1 MMAPILDHLDRLAD
15 EHPDKLLYSY
25 LDVNGDPIES
35 YTYASF
41 LHRAQAIAGHLR
53 KEGHFAAGDRILLAY
68 PPGLE
73 MICAFFGCVRAGL
86 IPVPVYPPS
95 SRGFQSALYKMV
107 HIAKDCHAAGIL
119 TNIDYQASLK
129 TNLAR
134 SGVTASGVDVDYI
147 SGLPWIATEDFVDT
161 ISGQPPVD
169 PSKIL
174 FLQYTSGSTMEP
186 KGVIVTH
193 ENILNTCPL
202 VIDHPAP
209 VVVSWLPQ
217 YHDMGLI
224 GCYLYPALK
233 GGTTYGFAPMD
244 FIQRPILWFNAITT
258 YHATAT
264 AAPNFAFDYCLR
276 AGRLSKESLEACDL
290 SSLRVLM
297 CAAEPVKPDT
307 YTRFLEAFQSYGL
320 KSESF
325 YVAYGLAENTLAVSL
340 GGRNIV
346 SVNKH
351 VFALGKARMTT
362 EVSEIAGATQIVS
375 CGTPLPGLDVKI
387 VDPEGHFALK
397 PERIGEIW
405 VAGSGKCQGYWNNP
419 ELTLRQFRAR
429 LVDDTPYDDGY
440 LRTGDMGFI
449 HKGELYVCGRIKDMI
464 ILRGQ
469 NYYPQDIEHV
479 VEKSSSLIRH
489 NCVAAFQVQEDS
501 EPALAIV
508 AEVKNP
514 RALPEAR
521 KIAAAIRNYLNV
533 EVAVISLI
541 APRAIPRT
549 SSGKIMRH
557 KTKQMWLQGQFTVL
571 SDFSREKDAGNS
583 PSDCDM
589 HSSFAELK
597 ARYNLTGLE
606 SYNLV
611 EAGLDSLDLVV
622 FMHELKELL
631 KDKGAELL
639 ARQVDIGVIQRVSV
653 AELFGLAEQLE
664 RAPEEALV
672 HLRHSLAAFRE
683 EQCAAEKQMMSND
696 RKLIFEPPAPSPM
709 PEIPMLNRVL
719 LTGGTGFIGPF
730 IMKSLLEQTQAKI
743 YVLVRSSDEKQGR
756 QRLRAAMDSMG
767 PCGAGMME
775 MFEARVIPVC
785 GDLGQPK
792 LGLMQD
798 VWDYLASEID
808 TVFHNGAT
816 VNYLLNYDLM
826 RNANVLGTNEVVR
839 LAFAGRLKEFNYVST
854 TFVFGWA
861 VKSVLYET
869 DLNENMELLDFG
881 YSQSKWVAEQV
892 VVDARSRGLSARI
905 FRPALVSPSVTG
917 GGNNFDIAV
926 RLVAF
931 MVNHGIGV
939 DTLNQV
945 SFVPADIAANN
956 IVAISTTPGTANKT
970 YHVTRDD
977 YSNMTDITGLITKA
991 TGRRFE
997 RFSLPAFVP
1006 ELIRRCRKEDL
1017 LFPLLDFLVGSVD
1030 NISAMEFK
1038 RYDSSSY
1045 QMARD
1050 ASVWGKADPSLE
1062 DTVNGILKFMYRK
1075 GIISV
1080 AAREVNAVSPICE
1093 REPNIETHRR
1103 GTDCGAHCLQCMADA
1118 GDPECIEEIP
1128 KIEASEQ
1135 RWDYRGVNK
1144 RNGLFYKSS

>member
-1 MMAPILDHLDRLAD
+1 MRASILDHLNRLAD
-15 EHPDKLLYSY
+15 AHPDKLLYSY

-41 LHRAQAIAGHLR
+41 LHRAQAIATHLLKQGR
-53 KEGHFAAGDRILLAY
+53 FAAGDRLLLAY

-73 MICAFFGCVRAGL
+73 MICAFFGCVHAGL

-107 HIAKDCHAAGIL
+107 HIAKDCQAAGVL
-119 TNIDYQASLK
+119 TSRDYHASLK

-134 SGVTASGVDVDYI
+134 SGVSASGVDVNYI
-147 SGLPWIATEDFVDT
+147 SALPWIVTEDFVDT
-161 ISGQPPVD
+161 IPDQPPVD

-193 ENILNTCPL
+193 ENIVNTASL

-209 VVVSWLPQ
+209 IVVSWLPQ

-244 FIQRPILWFNAITT
+244 FIQRPILWFDAITA

-264 AAPNFAFDYCLR
+264 AAPNFAYDYCLR
-276 AGRLSKESLEACDL
+276 AGRLSKDSLQACDL

-307 YTRFLEAFQSYGL
+307 YTRFLEAFQPYGL

-346 SVNKH
+346 SVHKRAL
-351 VFALGKARMTT
+351 ALGKARMTT
-362 EVSEIAGATQIVS
+362 EVSEIGAATQIVS
-375 CGTPLPGLDVKI
+375 CGIPLPGLDLKI
-387 VDPEGHFALK
+387 VDPEAHLALK
-397 PERIGEIW
+397 PGRIGEIW
-405 VAGSGKCQGYWNNP
+405 VAGTGKCQGYWNNP
-419 ELTLRQFRAR
+419 ELTLKQFRAR

-440 LRTGDMGFI
+440 LRTGDMGFM
-449 HKGELYVCGRIKDMI
+449 HNGELYVCGRIKDMI

-489 NCVAAFQVQEDS
+489 NCVAAFQVQEESD
-501 EPALAIV
+501 PALAIV
-508 AEVKNP
+508 AEVKNLK
-514 RALPEAR
+514 ALPEAR
-521 KIAAAIRNYLNV
+521 KIAAAVRNYLNV
-533 EVAVISLI
+533 EVAKISLI

-557 KTKQMWLQGQFTVL
+557 KTRQMWLQGQFTVV
-571 SDFSREKDAGNS
+571 SDFSREKDAGS
-583 PSDCDM
+583 CPADSVA
-589 HSSFAELK
+589 HSTFAELK
-597 ARYNLTGLE
+597 ARYNLTGHE

-631 KDKGAELL
+631 KDKGAEML

-653 AELFGLAEQLE
+653 AELFGLAEQLG
-664 RAPEEALV
+664 RAPQEALV

-683 EQCAAEKQMMSND
+683 EQCAAEKRMMNND
-696 RKLIFEPPAPSPM
+696 RKLIFEPPVPAPM
-709 PEIPMLNRVL
+709 PEIPMPKQVL

-730 IMKSLLEQTQAKI
+730 FIKSLLEQTSAKI
-743 YVLVRSSDEKQGR
+743 YVLVRSSNEKQGKE
-756 QRLRAAMDSMG
+756 RLKAAMESMG
-767 PCGAGMME
+767 PCPAGLME
-775 MFEARVIPVC
+775 DFEARVIPVC

-798 VWDYLASEID
+798 VWDFLATEID

-816 VNYLLNYDLM
+816 VNYLFNYDLM
-826 RNANVLGTNEVVR
+826 RDANVLGTNEVVR
-839 LAFAGRLKEFNYVST
+839 LAFEGRPKELNYVST

-892 VVDARSRGLSARI
+892 VVDARSRGLCARI
-905 FRPALVSPSVTG
+905 FRPALVSPSVSG

-945 SFVPADIAANN
+945 SFVPADIVANN
-956 IVAISTTPGTANKT
+956 IVAISTTPGTANRT
-970 YHVTRDD
+970 YHVVRDD

-991 TGRRFE
+991 TGRQFE
-997 RFSLPAFVP
+997 SFSLPDFVP
-1006 ELIRRCRKEDL
+1006 ELIRRCKKEDL

-1045 QMARD
+1045 QRARN

-1080 AAREVNAVSPICE
+1080 AAREVKPSPIFE
-1093 REPNIETHRR
+1093 RELSVPASIKTHRR
-1103 GTDCGAHCLQCMADA
+1103 SVDCGPNCLQCLADA
-1118 GDPECIEEIP
+1118 GEPECVEDVR
-1128 KIEASEQ
+1128 KFGASGQ
-1135 RWDYRGVNK
+1135 
-1144 RNGLFYKSS
+1144 L